1 MKEEIKQ
8 TKKICVV
15 LDTNVLVA
23 ALITSNLQSP
33 TAQII
38 SFLYKGIL
46 KPLYNDK
53 IIEEYQDVLNRKHFN
68 FDKNIV
74 EELINTIKDLGL
86 NIKDTVKNNEIFQ
99 DPDDVVFY
107 EVRMSVDD
115 SYLVTGNLKHFPK
128 KPFVVTPF
136 EMVEILKEKKLI

>member
-86 NIKDTVKNNEIFQ
+86 NIKDTVKNNEIFP
-99 DPDDVVFY
+99 DPEDVVFY

-128 KPFVVTPF
+128 KPFVVTPL